1 MRASA
6 SDRPDRRLLL
16 SEGRSVTLGSTIQEG
31 AKPMEEFIPIAFF
44 VMIGAIVIVPTWL
57 KSKERKEM
65 QGTLRAA
72 IEKGQPLPPEVI
84 DALSKDNIKPPATA
98 ARDLRVGVIMLS
110 VSLGIAIFGYAM
122 SFAEM
127 DALYPIVGLAAVPGM
142 IGLAFIIL
150 SVFNKNKG

>member
-1 MRASA
+1 MA
-6 SDRPDRRLLL
+6 
-16 SEGRSVTLGSTIQEG
+16 
-31 AKPMEEFIPIAFF
+31 EEFIPIAFF
-44 VMIGAIVIVPTWL
+44 IMIGAIVIVPTWL

-98 ARDLRVGVIMLS
+98 ARDLRVGVILLS